1 MESGRKSG
9 KKVARNSQCLL
20 NVSDMSESTSDGPAI
35 ILGSSRP
42 SSDAKDRKT
51 FRIEPP
57 TDLLSRLNAFLPQIA
72 EANKKLE
79 VAVAED
85 PHKLDIENVDKNEE
99 QYIEM
104 DLGLG
109 VFDMKPKKDI
119 KSMDGILIHD
129 IPATAESD
137 SDEEDDS
144 SGDEDQESI
153 SENSR
158 IIISPSSILKRN
170 KALKPPGIKVIGGSD
185 AHSST
190 SGSSSDEHSS
200 SDSSSDSGSDSDSNS
215 SSLSSSDN
223 DVTMAE

>member
-1 MESGRKSG
+1 
-9 KKVARNSQCLL
+9 
-20 NVSDMSESTSDGPAI
+20 MSESTSDGPAI

-42 SSDAKDRKT
+42 SADAKDRKT

-79 VAVAED
+79 AAVAED

-129 IPATAESD
+129 IPTTAEND

-144 SGDEDQESI
+144 SGDDQESI
-153 SENSR
+153 SGNSR

-170 KALKPPGIKVIGGSD
+170 KDLKPPGIKVIGGSD
-185 AHSST
+185 THSST

-200 SDSSSDSGSDSDSNS
+200 SDSSSDSGSDSGSNS
-215 SSLSSSDN
+215 SSQSSSDN